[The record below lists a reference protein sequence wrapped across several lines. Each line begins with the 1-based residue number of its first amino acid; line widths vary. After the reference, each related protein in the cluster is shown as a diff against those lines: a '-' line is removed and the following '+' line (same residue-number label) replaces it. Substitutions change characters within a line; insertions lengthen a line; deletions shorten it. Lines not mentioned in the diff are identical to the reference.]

1 MTPYIRP
8 QMYAKTAENN
18 QKIFQGRLSKISDAI
33 YENNQEVAA
42 IDPYNQIDI
51 VMFHIQAQD

>member
-1 MTPYIRP
+1 
-8 QMYAKTAENN
+8 MYAKTAENN